1 MVYIGEKR
9 KSIIA
14 LFHIGMVI
22 LQAGEKRIKENKGET
37 REKRNNYFNVKKVN
51 L

>member
-9 KSIIA
+9 KSIVA

-22 LQAGEKRIKENKGET
+22 LQAGEKRIKERQER
-37 REKRNNYFNVKKVN
+37 REAKLKK
-51 L
+51 